1 MGSEPTS
8 VSKENVHSDPELTK
22 ALLGAGLNRPG
33 FSVDRILLLEFD
45 EHENISRSCCSCG
58 GISVGSVDV
67 DVAAVVVVGAVAVV
81 GTIAV
86 VGAAA
91 AVAAV
96 VVVAADVT
104 SGTTILINE

>member
-22 ALLGAGLNRPG
+22 TLLGAGLNRPG

-58 GISVGSVDV
+58 GISVGSVVVVGD
-67 DVAAVVVVGAVAVV
+67 VVVVGTV
-81 GTIAV
+81 AV

-91 AVAAV
+91 AVAGVAA
-96 VVVAADVT
+96 VVAADVT
-104 SGTTILINE
+104 SETIILINE

>member
-1 MGSEPTS
+1 MDSEPNS

-22 ALLGAGLNRPG
+22 TLPGAGLNRPG

-45 EHENISRSCCSCG
+45 EHENISRSCCLCG
-58 GISVGSVDV
+58 GISVGSV
-67 DVAAVVVVGAVAVV
+67 VVVGDVV
-81 GTIAV
+81 V

-91 AVAAV
+91 AVAGVAA
-96 VVVAADVT
+96 VVAADVT